1 MAYFRKTATGG
12 WRAEVVRKGV
22 RTSETFQRKAE
33 AEAWAAKVEAEIL
46 AGARGSFPN
55 KTLGEALTDYEK
67 KVSSQKRSGH
77 FEELRFKALKR
88 DFPELCAKV
97 MHRIT
102 TADLA
107 AWRDARLASVSGST
121 VIRESHVLRHVWT
134 VAANEWKWCEEPG
147 PWKGLRMPR
156 ENLPRTRRVPW
167 TEVKRICRWAGLR
180 YGRAP
185 QTAQG
190 IAAMAFLVA
199 LRTAM
204 RAGEVVGLE
213 RRDVDLQRRV
223 ATLRRHKTL
232 EIVGERTVPL
242 TKQAARLLAVMAKDA
257 EEKGR
262 ALLFETTPDRLAANF
277 VKLLKMCGV
286 EGLHFHDSRGEAL
299 TLLSKR
305 MDAMRLAR
313 ISGHRDINVLL
324 NTYYRE
330 TAEQVA
336 AGL

>member
-1 MAYFRKTATGG
+1 MAYLRKTATGG

-22 RTSETFQRKAE
+22 RTSQTFERKAE
-33 AEAWAAKVEAEIL
+33 AEAWAAKIESDIL
-46 AGARGSFPN
+46 AGARGAFPS
-55 KTLGEALTDYEK
+55 KTLADALDDYEL

-88 DFPELCAKV
+88 DFPDLVGKV
-97 MHRIT
+97 MHKIT

-107 AWRDARLASVSGST
+107 AWRDARLAKVSGST
-121 VIRESHVLRHVWT
+121 VVREAHVLRHVWT
-134 VAANEWKWCEEPG
+134 VAADEWKWCEQPG
-147 PWKGLRMPR
+147 PWRGLRMPR
-156 ENLPRTRRVPW
+156 ENKPRTRRVPW
-167 TEVKRICRWAGLR
+167 AEVKKICRWAGIR
-180 YGRAP
+180 YGVAP

-190 IAAMAFLVA
+190 TAAMAFLVA

-213 RRDVDLQRRV
+213 LRDVDLAKRV
-223 ATLRRHKTL
+223 VTLRRHKTY
-232 EIVGERTVPL
+232 EIVGERTVPVSR
-242 TKQAARLLAVMAKDA
+242 QAARLLKLMIEDAKKHGRELLFDTDA
-257 EEKGR
+257 E
-262 ALLFETTPDRLAANF
+262 RLSANF
-277 VKLLKMCGV
+277 VKLMRMCGV
-286 EGLHFHDSRGEAL
+286 KGLHFHDSRGEAL
-299 TLLSKR
+299 TLLAKKV
-305 MDAMRLAR
+305 DVMRLAK

>member
-33 AEAWAAKVEAEIL
+33 AEAWAAKVEADIL
-46 AGARGSFPN
+46 AGARGAFPS
-55 KTLGEALTDYEK
+55 KTLADALDDYEL

-88 DFPELCAKV
+88 DFPDLAGKV
-97 MHRIT
+97 MHKIT

-107 AWRDARLASVSGST
+107 AWRDARLEKVSGST

-156 ENLPRTRRVPW
+156 ENKPRTRRVPW
-167 TEVKRICRWAGLR
+167 TEVKQICRWAGLR
-180 YGRAP
+180 SGVAPKTGQGR
-185 QTAQG
+185 
-190 IAAMAFLVA
+190 AAMAFLVA

-213 RRDVDLQRRV
+213 LRDVDLAKRV
-223 ATLRRHKTL
+223 VTLRRHKTY
-232 EIVGERTVPL
+232 EIVGERTVPV
-242 TKQAARLLAVMAKDA
+242 TKQAARLLGVMMEDAKSA
-257 EEKGR
+257 GR
-262 ALLFETTPDRLAANF
+262 DLLFDMSPMTLSVSF
-277 VKLLKMCGV
+277 KKLTSMCGV
-286 EGLHFHDSRGEAL
+286 KGLHFHDSRGEAL
-299 TLLSKR
+299 TILSKR